1 MENKPMS
8 PQTQAAMLEFL
19 HCAENVLHTDWEFT
33 LDATRDRAIEDF
45 IAPGGTFLVPLV
57 EDPGNNWGSRCA
69 LLSAHRTL
77 IEALAAEG
85 IYRSP
90 TIDS

>member
-8 PQTQAAMLEFL
+8 PQTQA
-19 HCAENVLHTDWEFT
+19 
-33 LDATRDRAIEDF
+33 DRA
-45 IAPGGTFLVPLV
+45 
-57 EDPGNNWGSRCA
+57 
-69 LLSAHRTL
+69 